1 MSYETIEKAVDQM
14 VELEYSYSEYIMGN
28 YTYESYAEHKGIT
41 VAEAKGLVTIGRRL
55 HISNTKRVA

>member
-41 VAEAKGLVTIGRRL
+41 VDEAKDLVAIGRRL